1 MANIRAHVSII
12 IPCYNY
18 ARFLPDAVASV
29 LAQTFTDWELI
40 VVDDGSTDA
49 TLTIAR
55 QLLAQHADRRMRVF
69 HQANCGN
76 AATRNTGAEQAA
88 GEYIM
93 YLDADDLIAP
103 TYLERTVAIL
113 RNHPAVGFV
122 YTGMRLFGADRHDW
136 PSTAYDARILPIENV
151 VLAHALLRRAA
162 WEQVG
167 GFDTIHPLYGLEDW
181 DFWLRLA
188 AAGWQGWHID
198 ELLVFYRRH
207 ERSMSSQLR
216 SDQEWDARAQIIR
229 KHPNLYGLRLAA
241 WAAVRCARRGV
252 PLPTHQATGKHTLQE
267 LGPADTTQ
275 DAGRTT
281 NARPTPLALRLI
293 DQNTSHGALADDR
306 AIQIPRMRRLIR
318 AVPFD
323 LRFRVKCW
331 RRRAQLG
338 LRAAF
343 PWLYL

>member
-1 MANIRAHVSII
+1 LPVQVSII

-18 ARFLPDAVASV
+18 ACFLPDAVASV

-49 TLTIAR
+49 TLTTGR
-55 QLLAQHADRRMRVF
+55 QLMARHPNRRMRVF
-69 HQANCGN
+69 HQSNRGN
-76 AATRNTGAEQAA
+76 AATRNTGAERAV

-113 RNHPAVGFV
+113 RVRPSVGFV
-122 YTGMRLFGADRHDW
+122 YTGMRLFGEDWHEW
-136 PSTAYDARILPIENV
+136 PSTTYDSRVLPIENV
-151 VLAHALLRRAA
+151 VLSHALLRRAA

-167 GFDTIHPLYGLEDW
+167 GFDSIHPLYGLEDW

-188 AAGWQGWHID
+188 ATGWQGWHID

-207 ERSMSSQLR
+207 ERSMSNQLR
-216 SDQEWDARAQIIR
+216 RDQEWDARAQIIR
-229 KHPNLYGLRLAA
+229 KHPDLYGPRLAA
-241 WAAVRCARRGV
+241 WATVRCARRGLLM
-252 PLPTHQATGKHTLQE
+252 PAQRAAGKHAVQE
-267 LGPADTTQ
+267 LGPLSHEPISGSA
-275 DAGRTT
+275 
-281 NARPTPLALRLI
+281 TPLA
-293 DQNTSHGALADDR
+293 DYS
-306 AIQIPRMRRLIR
+306 AIHIPLTRRLIR
-318 AVPFD
+318 SVPFD

-331 RRRAQLG
+331 HRRAQLG
-338 LRAAF
+338 MRAAC